1 MKTVLFIGPKY
12 MDLYKDIID
21 GFTKIGYTVDFA
33 SELSSKKDPLNV
45 RKGWFDYFSFGYDKV
60 KEDYWIKV
68 LNQKKYNKKYDILF
82 VLNGQGLHRYIFET
96 LRRRN
101 KELKCYNYLFDTIKG
116 VYKFNVFFPY
126 FDKVYSF
133 DKGECAIYDINWLP
147 IYWVEQNEKCEEQ
160 YVLFGF
166 GSYIPSRFTFYKSLF
181 DFANKKSINCYI
193 KLRCVIHREWLYKIV
208 QLIGRPFG
216 FNLYL
221 SIEDYHSPLIVQ
233 STMSPSEF
241 RAMINRSKVI
251 VDTHPEH
258 QDGMTARFMWA
269 MGAGKKIITT
279 NVSIVDYDF
288 YTPNSIFVIDKPLNE
303 KIENS
308 LWTFINED
316 SNANDIV
323 RGIINKYKIDNW
335 IKTIIN

>member
-1 MKTVLFIGPKY
+1 
-12 MDLYKDIID
+12 
-21 GFTKIGYTVDFA
+21 
-33 SELSSKKDPLNV
+33 
-45 RKGWFDYFSFGYDKV
+45 
-60 KEDYWIKV
+60 
-68 LNQKKYNKKYDILF
+68 
-82 VLNGQGLHRYIFET
+82 
-96 LRRRN
+96 
-101 KELKCYNYLFDTIKG
+101 
-116 VYKFNVFFPY
+116 
-126 FDKVYSF
+126 
-133 DKGECAIYDINWLP
+133 
-147 IYWVEQNEKCEEQ
+147 
-160 YVLFGF
+160 
-166 GSYIPSRFTFYKSLF
+166 
-181 DFANKKSINCYI
+181 
-193 KLRCVIHREWLYKIV
+193 
-208 QLIGRPFG
+208 
-216 FNLYL
+216 
-221 SIEDYHSPLIVQ
+221 
-233 STMSPSEF
+233 MSPSEF

>member
-1 MKTVLFIGPKY
+1 M
-12 MDLYKDIID
+12 
-21 GFTKIGYTVDFA
+21 
-33 SELSSKKDPLNV
+33 
-45 RKGWFDYFSFGYDKV
+45 
-60 KEDYWIKV
+60 
-68 LNQKKYNKKYDILF
+68 
-82 VLNGQGLHRYIFET
+82 
-96 LRRRN
+96 
-101 KELKCYNYLFDTIKG
+101 
-116 VYKFNVFFPY
+116 
-126 FDKVYSF
+126 
-133 DKGECAIYDINWLP
+133 
-147 IYWVEQNEKCEEQ
+147 
-160 YVLFGF
+160 LFGF

-193 KLRCVIHREWLYKIV
+193 KLRYVIHREWLYKIV